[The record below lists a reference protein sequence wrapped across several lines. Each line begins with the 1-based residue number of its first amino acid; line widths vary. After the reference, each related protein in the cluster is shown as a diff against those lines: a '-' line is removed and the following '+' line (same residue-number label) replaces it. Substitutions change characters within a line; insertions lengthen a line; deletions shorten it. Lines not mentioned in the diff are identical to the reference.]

1 MSTLLILK
9 REVEEMKGST
19 MRMIFTGAAEAHLIA
34 EQIGERC
41 VVVRQAVLL
50 TVHEGKA
57 GVGVIL
63 NPARPF
69 PTTWEDRRM

>member
-34 EQIGERC
+34 EQIGE
-41 VVVRQAVLL
+41 
-50 TVHEGKA
+50 
-57 GVGVIL
+57 
-63 NPARPF
+63 
-69 PTTWEDRRM
+69 

>member
-34 EQIGERC
+34 EQIGEWC
-41 VVVRQAVLL
+41 VGHRAVLL
-50 TVHEGKA
+50 KVHVGKA